1 MSLSDVKTP
10 ADYEK
15 QISLPVHSDDKD
27 AFKQAGVDST
37 HDRDSD
43 FAVLTTERDIAT
55 HIVSIHDDPTL
66 NPWTIRAFVI
76 GLGLSAFGGVLG
88 KSMTKFAFLR
98 LIVSR

>member
-10 ADYEK
+10 VDYEK
-15 QISLPVHSDDKD
+15 QNSLHSDDKD
-27 AFKQAGVDST
+27 AFKQPEVDFAHES
-37 HDRDSD
+37 DSD

-55 HIVSIHDDPTL
+55 HIVSVHDDPTL

-88 KSMTKFAFLR
+88 KVCLSPTNCLC
-98 LIVSR
+98 